1 MATIERRDIRVAVR
15 ANSENRTLSGIAVPY
30 RTLSHTLHDRAR
42 PYRERFERGAISHHD
57 HTVMMYGHDMSGV
70 PLGRVGSGTLRFQ
83 ETDVGLAFEVD
94 LPESR
99 SDILEAL
106 RRGDLDGSVS
116 IGFVSSEDE
125 WQNRTKP
132 PIRTVRA
139 AVLHELSVVQAG
151 AYPTAAGELNS

>member
-1 MATIERRDIRVAVR
+1 MATIERRDIRVAVQ

-57 HTVMMYGHDMSGV
+57 HTVMIYGHDMSGV

-83 ETDVGLAFEVD
+83 ETDAGLAFEVD

-99 SDILEAL
+99 SDILEAAS
-106 RRGDLDGSVS
+106 RRPRRVGVYRFCVIRGRMA
-116 IGFVSSEDE
+116 EP
-125 WQNRTKP
+125 NKP
-132 PIRTVRA
+132 AIRTVRS

-151 AYPTAAGELNS
+151 AYPTAAGELQ